1 MSVSVGNKISNKNS
15 IVFLVD
21 FTNKKSFS
29 PNLLNYS
36 SWFEETSGSVSE
48 IDEYG
53 VSIFN
58 RNGAIDENVR
68 VLDVDPFGYT
78 NSVVWKSSK
87 NADTSFIGSDGG
99 WNTNRFK
106 IDNRKMY
113 RFSVWTKRNS
123 MTLGSQSGTFYFG
136 TRGYSTIYSDEID
149 LIGKVGLKNEQVTNP
164 YFHISRPSSISDYSH
179 IEPPYLGGL
188 NVWTLVVG
196 HVWPFF
202 TATSSNPLPGTN
214 INGLASNPS
223 HPDTGVWT
231 INGGKVGNTYGI
243 SGDYSY
249 EDWIWNTQ
257 AEYAIHRSYHYYST
271 DRFCTQ
277 SFIYPRVDIVDGF
290 EPTISELLSAPEI
303 IKDISKNS
311 NRLKVKSVTNFD
323 KSERGII
330 FSGRERES
338 IDGYMSKTFSVYSM
352 SIWFN
357 PSTTITETSNSKTQT
372 LIQLGK
378 STNSS
383 LLIYLGNSTGSSTT
397 ETINIASL
405 TNSGSTQTIASVTL
419 NSDTWYNLCINWNG
433 SDKYDLYINGNIY
446 PTTGVNT
453 LFNNC
458 EYVSLCGRYL
468 TNLDSSPSFIF
479 NGKLSSVTIYD
490 KSQSEYDILQN
501 YNSTKSKYDK
511 INKLW
516 DLNLD
521 AGNVNSYSGTGITW
535 FDLASGNNGT
545 LVNGPTYD
553 TANGGSILFDGIDD
567 RISNFPIQFPNKV
580 SKTIDVWFK
589 TTSSDR
595 QGLCGT
601 RDLVSTGW
609 VFTIN
614 RTSAGNL
621 TYFHTGSG
629 DVEIPAGIITNVWYN
644 AVVTHD
650 YSTGIAKIYLNGNLL
665 GSGNV
670 GEIYSSLFNGV
681 IGDENRTVP
690 NFSTPQPFKGNI
702 AKVSMYNRVLTNS
715 EISNNFNLTK
725 SKYIISDNLL
735 LNLDSTNNLSYP
747 ETGNTWYGIG
757 TTNAVFTGNVNW
769 NYNTKT
775 FNTNSLFH
783 SDLNL
788 SLSSESVITLEVW
801 INMGNDSLGVILSFD
816 KYHIWINTNGIGFN
830 SSMGDL
836 YGLNKSTIVNSWK
849 QVTFVIRNGVNF
861 SNNKIYLNGVDQSLS
876 VINGAQNI
884 TNSTFTNQQ
893 RIFGRTGTPIGH
905 IDSLNNV
912 DVSIYRIYKRE
923 LTQSEIINNF
933 NIDRNKFEI

>member
-1 MSVSVGNKISNKNS
+1 MSVSIGNKISNRNS
-15 IVFLVD
+15 IVFMVD

-36 SWFEETSGSVSE
+36 GWLEETSGSVSE
-48 IDEYG
+48 IDGYG

-58 RNGAIDENVR
+58 RNGATDENVR

-87 NADTSFIGSDGG
+87 NEDTSYIGSDGG

-123 MTLGSQSGTFYFG
+123 MTLGSQSGTFFLG
-136 TRGYSTIYSDEID
+136 TRGYSTLYSDEID
-149 LIGKVGLKNEQVTNP
+149 LIGKVGFKDINP
-164 YFHISRPSSISDYSH
+164 YFHISRPSSVSEYSH
-179 IEPPYLGGL
+179 IQPPYLGGL

-214 INGLASNPS
+214 INGLAANPS

-231 INGGKVGNTYGI
+231 INGGKVGNTYGL
-243 SGDYSY
+243 SGNYSY
-249 EDWIWNTQ
+249 EDWIWNSQ
-257 AEYAIHRSYHYYST
+257 AECSLHRSYHYYST

-303 IKDISKNS
+303 VKDISKNS

-338 IDGYMSKTFSVYSM
+338 IEGYMSKTFSVYSM
-352 SIWFN
+352 SIWFS
-357 PSTTITETSNSKTQT
+357 PSKTITETSNAET

-378 STNSS
+378 SSASS
-383 LLIYLGNSTGSSTT
+383 LVIYLGDSTGSSNT
-397 ETINIASL
+397 ETICIANLRNSGNLTTLASL
-405 TNSGSTQTIASVTL
+405 TLYPG
-419 NSDTWYNLCINWNG
+419 TWYNLCINWNG
-433 SDKYDLYINGNIY
+433 SNKYDLYINGNIY
-446 PTTGVNT
+446 TTTGSNI

-458 EYVSLCGRYL
+458 EYVSLGGRNL
-468 TNLDSSPSFIF
+468 TNIDTSPSTIL

-490 KSQSEYDILQN
+490 KSQSESEILNN
-501 YNSTKSKYDK
+501 YNSTKSKYNK
-511 INKLW
+511 IIKFW

-521 AGNVNSYSGTGITW
+521 AGNINSYPGTGINW

-545 LVNGPTYD
+545 LVSGPTYD
-553 TANGGSILFDGIDD
+553 INNGGSLSFDGIDD
-567 RISNFPIQFPNKV
+567 KISNFPIQFPNEV

-589 TTSSDR
+589 TTSSLR

-614 RTSAGNL
+614 RTNAGNL

-629 DVEIPAGIITNVWYN
+629 MVEIAAGIVTDTWYN

-650 YSTGIAKIYLNGNLL
+650 YSTGIAKIYLNGNLI
-665 GSGNV
+665 GSGDV
-670 GEIYSSLFNGV
+670 GVIYTSLFNGV
-681 IGDENRTVP
+681 IGDENSTVP
-690 NFSTPQPFKGNI
+690 NYSTPQPFKGNI
-702 AKVSMYNRVLTNS
+702 SKVSMYTRVLTDN
-715 EISNNFNLTK
+715 EILNNFNSTK
-725 SKYIISDNLL
+725 SRYIISDNLL
-735 LNLDSTNNLSYP
+735 LNLDSTNRLSYP
-747 ETGNTWYGIG
+747 GTGNTWYGIS
-757 TTNAVFTGNVNW
+757 TTNAVFTGDVLFSSTIPN
-769 NYNTKT
+769 T
-775 FNTNSLFH
+775 FNANSLFH
-783 SDLNL
+783 SDLSL

-801 INMGNDSLGVILSFD
+801 IKLKNNSLGVILSFGS
-816 KYHIWINTNGIGFN
+816 YNIWINTNGIGFN
-830 SSMGDL
+830 SANSDL
-836 YGLNKSTIVNSWK
+836 YGLNKSTIVNSWE
-849 QVTFVIRNGVNF
+849 QVTFVIRNGVSF
-861 SNNKIYLNGVDQSLS
+861 SNNKIYLNGVNQSLS
-876 VINGAQNI
+876 VLNGVQILA
-884 TNSTFTNQQ
+884 NSAFTNQQ
-893 RIFGRTGTPIGH
+893 RIFGRTGTPTGH
-905 IDSLNNV
+905 VDSLNNV
-912 DVSIYRIYKRE
+912 DLSIYRIYKRE
-923 LTQSEIINNF
+923 LTQNEIINNF